1 MWQCFDNELLI
12 CNEAIGIHLELR
24 IFMKQSFR
32 YAMSHNLYP
41 GIKIPGC
48 FILWFIV
55 EINECKMA
63 LLSILIFELDKCMQ

>member
-1 MWQCFDNELLI
+1 
-12 CNEAIGIHLELR
+12 
-24 IFMKQSFR
+24 MKQSFR